1 LIKEQYKNLKEK
13 LKKQKELY
21 QVLMKL
27 KSKLKVYMMDL
38 IWVKF

>member
-1 LIKEQYKNLKEK
+1 LIKELYKNSREK

-27 KSKLKVYMMDL
+27 KSKSKVYMMVL
-38 IWVKF
+38 I